1 MEEWYNLLEASF
13 RDNQDS
19 ATQILMVTIDNGNEE
34 QSSSEDL
41 LDRHYTHKKEEL
53 KE

>member
-13 RDNQDS
+13 KDNQDS
-19 ATQILMVTIDNGNEE
+19 ATQILRVTIDNDNEE

-41 LDRHYTHKKEEL
+41 LDRHYTHKKQEL